1 MLEMAKGNDRSVEDL
16 IRKVEGVKDGGK
28 LDMLQ
33 NFVNIQDLLL

>member
-28 LDMLQ
+28 LDRLQ